1 MVMRDRSN
9 LLKNLLVMGA
19 AGASLLVS
27 LPALSQTSSESTA
40 PGEIVMS
47 AEGMKILCE
56 VTPLNSRC
64 QGGEQP
70 TATPS
75 SSEPQELVT
84 PPASTEP
91 QTTEPETTPSTS
103 PQLSAPDE
111 TTPPSVEPSSPEPN
125 GSMSPGDKPPGSMES
140 PGSTPGSTM
149 PTSPE
154 PKPQGLTAPGTSSPT
169 EPTAPSMSPSTS
181 PSYPSKA
188 GAATKGEADGLR
200 TEVPASAQT
209 PAAPSATPARPPSG
223 APNMSPAS
231 PASPASPRTPNATP
245 ASPQNPSVAP
255 ATGTPAAAVSPA
267 ELQKFAKV
275 IPQLQE
281 IQQSAQQQVSEAIKK
296 AGLSEDRFRE
306 LYGAQQSPPATQA
319 STPATPQEQQAVQQV
334 VSQLET
340 IQSETQTR
348 KVQAVQSQGL
358 ELTRFNEI
366 LTAVRQDSDLQQ
378 QLQQILSN

>member
-1 MVMRDRSN
+1 MIMRDRSN

-27 LPALSQTSSESTA
+27 LPALSQTSSGSTA
-40 PGEIVMS
+40 PGEIEMS

-64 QGGEQP
+64 PGGAQS
-70 TATPS
+70 AGVPS
-75 SSEPQELVT
+75 TSEPRQSTT
-84 PPASTEP
+84 PPASTP
-91 QTTEPETTPSTS
+91 PSVLERRTAPTS
-103 PQLSAPDE
+103 PQLSAPGE
-111 TTPPSVEPSSPEPN
+111 TTPPSIEPSAPEP
-125 GSMSPGDKPPGSMES
+125 SDSTSPGSKPSGSIES
-140 PGSTPGSTM
+140 PGSTPGSTV
-149 PTSPE
+149 PTPPA
-154 PKPQGLTAPGTSSPT
+154 PKPQGLTTPGT
-169 EPTAPSMSPSTS
+169 TAPPETTSPSMSPSMS
-181 PSYPSKA
+181 PGYPPSKA
-188 GAATKGEADGLR
+188 GRATKGEADRLR

-209 PAAPSATPARPPSG
+209 PAAPSATPSRMPST
-223 APNMSPAS
+223 PSMSPAS
-231 PASPASPRTPNATP
+231 PQTPRATP
-245 ASPQNPSVAP
+245 ASPSSPSVAP

-281 IQQSAQQQVSEAIKK
+281 IQKSAQQQVSEAIKK
-296 AGLSEDRFRE
+296 AGLSEGRFRE
-306 LYGAQQSPPATQA
+306 LYGVQQSPTATQP

-340 IQSETQTR
+340 IQSDVQTR
-348 KVQAVQSQGL
+348 RVQAVQSQGL

-366 LTAVRQDSDLQQ
+366 LTAVRQDSDLQK

>member
-1 MVMRDRSN
+1 MIMRDRSN
-9 LLKNLLVMGA
+9 LLKNLLVLGA
-19 AGASLLVS
+19 AGASLVVS

-40 PGEIVMS
+40 PREVVMS
-47 AEGMKILCE
+47 AEGMKILCQ

-64 QGGEQP
+64 PGGEQP
-70 TATPS
+70 TAVPS
-75 SSEPQELVT
+75 VSEPRESAA
-84 PPASTEP
+84 PPASLEP
-91 QTTEPETTPSTS
+91 QTTPSISPQPSAPGETTS
-103 PQLSAPDE
+103 
-111 TTPPSVEPSSPEPN
+111 PSVEPSAPEPS
-125 GSMSPGDKPPGSMES
+125 GGMSPGGKPSSGSVES

-149 PTSPE
+149 PTSPA
-154 PKPQGLTAPGTSSPT
+154 PKPQNLTAPETTAPAET
-169 EPTAPSMSPSTS
+169 TAPSLSPNMP

-188 GAATKGEADGLR
+188 GTATKGEADGLR

-209 PAAPSATPARPPSG
+209 PAAPSATPSRTPS
-223 APNMSPAS
+223 MSPALQ
-231 PASPASPRTPNATP
+231 TPSATP

-255 ATGTPAAAVSPA
+255 ATGTPAAAISPA
-267 ELQKFAKV
+267 ELQKFAEV

-281 IQQSAQQQVSEAIKK
+281 IQKSAQQQVSEAVKK

-306 LYGAQQSPPATQA
+306 LYGVQQSPTASQA

-340 IQSETQTR
+340 IKSEAQTR
-348 KVQAVQSQGL
+348 RVQAVESQGL

-378 QLQQILSN
+378 QLQRILSN